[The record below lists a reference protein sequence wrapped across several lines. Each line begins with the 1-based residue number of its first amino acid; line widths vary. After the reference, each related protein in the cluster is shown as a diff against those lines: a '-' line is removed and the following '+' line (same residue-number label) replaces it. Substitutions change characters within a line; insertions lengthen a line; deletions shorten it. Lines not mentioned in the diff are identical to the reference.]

1 MPLTQAVTNEEVA
14 LPSLD
19 SQCSAGATISE
30 PSAMIG
36 IESVVLM

>member
-1 MPLTQAVTNEEVA
+1 MSVTQAVTNEEVA

-19 SQCSAGATISE
+19 SQCSAEAISE

-36 IESVVLM
+36 IESVVLL